1 MTAQEAPGRGGAVG
15 DYTYDFIA
23 VEVQDRIAICTLNRP
38 EALNSITRD
47 GHHELESLFAQLS
60 ADAAVGAAVITGA
73 GRAFCAG
80 GDVKGMDPDMYDS
93 PAGIFDSGARD
104 LVAKL
109 LGIEK
114 PVIAAVN
121 GDAVGLGATIALACD
136 VVFMADG
143 ARIGDPHVRV
153 GLVPGDGGAVLWPLL
168 VGPSRAKEYLM
179 TGDLIAAG
187 EAERIGLVNHV
198 CPPERV
204 LDDATAFAG
213 RLATG
218 ATLAIR
224 FAKLSVQRTLLQSVL
239 NTLDLSLALE
249 ALTGKSRDYE
259 EAIAAFS
266 EKRKPVFEG
275 K

>member
-1 MTAQEAPGRGGAVG
+1 MANYAYE
-15 DYTYDFIA
+15 FIA
-23 VEVQDRIAICTLNRP
+23 VEVRDRIAICTLNRP

-47 GHHELESLFAQLS
+47 GHHELEALFGQLS
-60 ADAAVGAAVITGA
+60 SDPAISAAVLTGA

-80 GDVKGMDPDMYDS
+80 GDVKGMDPEAYDS

-121 GDAVGLGATIALACD
+121 GDAVGLGATLALGCD
-136 VVFMADG
+136 VVFMAET

-179 TGDLIAAG
+179 TGDLLPAA

-198 CPPERV
+198 CPPDRV
-204 LDDATAFAG
+204 LDDAIAFANK
-213 RLATG
+213 LAAG
-218 ATLAIR
+218 ASLAIR

-249 ALTGKSRDYE
+249 ALTGNSKDYT

>member
-1 MTAQEAPGRGGAVG
+1 MAEYA
-15 DYTYDFIA
+15 YDFIH
-23 VEVQDRIAICTLNRP
+23 VEVRDGVAICTLNRP
-38 EALNSITRD
+38 EALNSVTRE
-47 GHHELESLFAQLS
+47 GHHELEALFGQLS
-60 ADAAVGAAVITGA
+60 ADRAISAAVLTGA

-136 VVFMADG
+136 VVFMAET

-168 VGPSRAKEYLM
+168 VGPARAKEYLM
-179 TGDLIAAG
+179 TGELLPAA

-198 CPPERV
+198 CAPDRV
-204 LDDATAFAG
+204 LDDALAFAS
-213 RLATG
+213 RLAAG
-218 ATLAIR
+218 ASLAIR

-266 EKRKPVFEG
+266 EKRKPAFEG

>member
-1 MTAQEAPGRGGAVG
+1 MAKYAYE
-15 DYTYDFIA
+15 FIA
-23 VEVQDRIAICTLNRP
+23 VEVRDRVAICTLNRP
-38 EALNSITRD
+38 DALNAITRES
-47 GHHELESLFAQLS
+47 HHELEALFGQITSDTAVS
-60 ADAAVGAAVITGA
+60 AAVVTGA

-104 LVAKL
+104 LIAKL

-136 VVFMADG
+136 VVFMAQT

-168 VGPSRAKEYLM
+168 VGPARAKEYLM
-179 TGDLIAAG
+179 SGELLPAT

-198 CPPERV
+198 CAPDRV
-204 LDDATAFAG
+204 LDDALAFAN
-213 RLATG
+213 RLAAG

-224 FAKLSVQRTLLQSVL
+224 FAKLAVQRTVLQSVL
-239 NTLDLSLALE
+239 STLDLSLALE
-249 ALTGKSRDYE
+249 ALTGKSKDYE
-259 EAIAAFS
+259 EAIAALA
-266 EKRKPVFEG
+266 EKRKPAFEG